1 MTEDVGL
8 KAYRQEDADAALIFL
23 HGFNGQHEQ
32 WSQFA
37 SLVAR
42 APELASWDL
51 YSLGYSTSSKLDFLS
66 SWNILSPHQSADP
79 SIDLLAD
86 YLLTQAGVK
95 PLSRYRALT
104 IVAHSMGG
112 LVAQRA
118 IVESEA
124 LAGRLSH
131 LLLYGTPSNGL
142 QKAGVF
148 SPLKR
153 QLANFTIG
161 SAFITDLRGRWD
173 KEVGAEPEF
182 GFRAVAG
189 DRDRYIPPTT
199 SLDPFRREYQAVVP
213 GDHLTMIHP
222 ERIDALNVS
231 LIVDQ
236 VADTG
241 RPPAVPGTPLALRSS
256 TAISARRSSSS
267 SRTRKSSTG
276 LIWSSWP
283 SRSRA
288 SATKNRRS
296 TC

>member
-1 MTEDVGL
+1 M
-8 KAYRQEDADAALIFL
+8 

-42 APELASWDL
+42 TPELASWDL

-236 VADTG
+236 VADTAPPP
-241 RPPAVPGTPLALRSS
+241 PPAVPGTPLALRSS

>member
-42 APELASWDL
+42 TPELASWDL

-148 SPLKR
+148 ISS
-153 QLANFTIG
+153 QA
-161 SAFITDLRGRWD
+161 
-173 KEVGAEPEF
+173 
-182 GFRAVAG
+182 
-189 DRDRYIPPTT
+189 PT
-199 SLDPFRREYQAVVP
+199 S
-213 GDHLTMIHP
+213 
-222 ERIDALNVS
+222 
-231 LIVDQ
+231 
-236 VADTG
+236 
-241 RPPAVPGTPLALRSS
+241 
-256 TAISARRSSSS
+256 
-267 SRTRKSSTG
+267 
-276 LIWSSWP
+276 
-283 SRSRA
+283 
-288 SATKNRRS
+288 
-296 TC
+296 